1 MMRPKLVWN
10 GQMGGTVIRATMVG
24 LLALLCLATLGCAA
38 AREEPS
44 AANAPTANVVGTW
57 TGWAGTGMRS
67 APVTLTM
74 QQNGTAVTGNLSVG
88 GRPDLSGEVT
98 GSLRGNLLKLSLP
111 TTTLGELQVSQDT
124 ITGVP
129 VAGLPVTL
137 QRAK

>member
-1 MMRPKLVWN
+1 ME
-10 GQMGGTVIRATMVG
+10 GTVIRTTVVG
-24 LLALLCLATLGCAA
+24 LLALFCLATLGCAA
-38 AREEPS
+38 AREEQA
-44 AANAPTANVVGTW
+44 AANAPTANVAGTW

-88 GRPDLSGEVT
+88 GRPDLSGDVT
-98 GSLRGNLLKLSLP
+98 GTLRGDLLKLSLP
-111 TTTLGELQVSQDT
+111 TTTLGELLVKQDT

-137 QRAK
+137 QRAR

>member
-1 MMRPKLVWN
+1 
-10 GQMGGTVIRATMVG
+10 
-24 LLALLCLATLGCAA
+24 
-38 AREEPS
+38 
-44 AANAPTANVVGTW
+44 
-57 TGWAGTGMRS
+57 
-67 APVTLTM
+67 M